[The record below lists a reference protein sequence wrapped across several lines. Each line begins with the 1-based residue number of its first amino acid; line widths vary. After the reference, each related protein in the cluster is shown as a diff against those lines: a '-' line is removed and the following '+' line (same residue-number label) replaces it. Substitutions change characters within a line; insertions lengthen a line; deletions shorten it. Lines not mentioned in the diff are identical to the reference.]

1 MRTTKSKKTAVVT
14 PVSEPVTNEHSSS
27 YLKIKAYLEKHNAEL
42 DPNTRRYFDAFHL
55 GESTVSHYFNGHLSY
70 LLIGEI
76 EKISAGGLCGYKAKY
91 EDKRTVNEEYI
102 FDIPNSR
109 AFNLLDIY
117 IMIKK
122 SSITYDESYKNR
134 IVAEILNGIESN

>member
-1 MRTTKSKKTAVVT
+1 MGDLLSRIPGGRCDYWRMTLTYIILWKLT
-14 PVSEPVTNEHSSS
+14 
-27 YLKIKAYLEKHNAEL
+27 IIEL
-42 DPNTRRYFDAFHL
+42 ASFCPKVYR
-55 GESTVSHYFNGHLSY
+55 
-70 LLIGEI
+70 IGEI

-109 AFNLLDIY
+109 MFNLLDIY

-134 IVAEILNGIESN
+134 IVAEILDGIESN